1 MAARFGAT
9 IVPFGTVGEDDIA
22 EVSSAFL
29 TYAFVQLLK
38 MRQIFTFFLLFLPLQ
53 LVLDY
58 NDLMKIPFL
67 SNYITEATRDTKEFK
82 LR

>member
-1 MAARFGAT
+1 MH
-9 IVPFGTVGEDDIA
+9 
-22 EVSSAFL
+22 
-29 TYAFVQLLK
+29 FVQLLK

-67 SNYITEATRDTKEFK
+67 SNYISEVTRDTKEFK
-82 LR
+82 LRYILLSYKLLKQSKPKADECCGNII